1 MHIIRAFTHLQVR
14 RISERYI
21 LKRYT
26 RDAKE
31 EVTWDRHD
39 DVRIGAQASKEQC
52 RMSKL
57 LPKLMRLGR
66 AGSKSDHAF
75 EEANRQLDKITPGIE
90 MFPRSANDESSGPAP
105 PASGSVEQSGSAGT
119 NSPPSSA
126 PVHAGM
132 LLIEPPMSRTKGR
145 GPGKQK
151 KNDVQA
157 PLNGTSLSTYT
168 KVNYGDRQCSICGV
182 RGTHYSTTCP
192 MNPDRSKSAEMRAA
206 RKNTKKNDGH
216 PRKRGRP
223 KIVKDLHDES
233 DLSQDELSEDELP
246 VTRAR
251 SAATDGRVGQ
261 VGAENSG
268 RQRRA
273 KRVKYQE

>member
-14 RISERYI
+14 RIPERYI

-26 RDAKE
+26 RDARE

-39 DVRIGAQASKEQC
+39 GVRIGAQASKEQC

-90 MFPRSANDESSGPAP
+90 LFPRSADDESSGPAP

-119 NSPPSSA
+119 NSPPSST
-126 PVHAGM
+126 PMHAGM
-132 LLIEPPMSRTKGR
+132 LLIEPPMSCTKGR
-145 GPGKQK
+145 GPGKHK

-157 PLNGTSLSTYT
+157 PLNGTSLNTYT
-168 KVNYGDRQCSICGV
+168 KVNYGDRHCSICGV

-206 RKNTKKNDGH
+206 RKSTKKNDGP
-216 PRKRGRP
+216 PRKRGQP

-246 VTRAR
+246 MARAR
-251 SAATDGRVGQ
+251 SLQLMGVWD
-261 VGAENSG
+261 
-268 RQRRA
+268 
-273 KRVKYQE
+273 K

>member
-14 RISERYI
+14 RIPERYI

-39 DVRIGAQASKEQC
+39 GVRIGAQANKEQC

-90 MFPRSANDESSGPAP
+90 LFPRSTDDESSGPAP
-105 PASGSVEQSGSAGT
+105 IRADT
-119 NSPPSSA
+119 NSPPSSTLL
-126 PVHAGM
+126 HAGV
-132 LLIEPPMSRTKGR
+132 LLIEPPVSCTKGR

-157 PLNGTSLSTYT
+157 PINGTPLSTYT
-168 KVNYGDRQCSICGV
+168 RVNYGDRQCSSC
-182 RGTHYSTTCP
+182 
-192 MNPDRSKSAEMRAA
+192 
-206 RKNTKKNDGH
+206 
-216 PRKRGRP
+216 
-223 KIVKDLHDES
+223 VKVHLGPS
-233 DLSQDELSEDELP
+233 
-246 VTRAR
+246 
-251 SAATDGRVGQ
+251 
-261 VGAENSG
+261 SG
-268 RQRRA
+268 FW
-273 KRVKYQE
+273 

>member
-1 MHIIRAFTHLQVR
+1 M
-14 RISERYI
+14 
-21 LKRYT
+21 
-26 RDAKE
+26 
-31 EVTWDRHD
+31 
-39 DVRIGAQASKEQC
+39 
-52 RMSKL
+52 
-57 LPKLMRLGR
+57 
-66 AGSKSDHAF
+66 
-75 EEANRQLDKITPGIE
+75 
-90 MFPRSANDESSGPAP
+90 
-105 PASGSVEQSGSAGT
+105 
-119 NSPPSSA
+119 
-126 PVHAGM
+126 HAGM
-132 LLIEPPMSRTKGR
+132 LLIELPMSCTKGR

-168 KVNYGDRQCSICGV
+168 RVNYGDRQCSICGV

-206 RKNTKKNDGH
+206 RKNTKKNDGP

-246 VTRAR
+246 VARAR
-251 SAATDGRVGQ
+251 NAATDGHVGQ

-268 RQRRA
+268 RWQRA
-273 KRVKYQE
+273 KHVKYQE

>member
-14 RISERYI
+14 RIPERYI

-39 DVRIGAQASKEQC
+39 GVRIGAQASKEQC

-90 MFPRSANDESSGPAP
+90 LFTRSADNESSGPAP

-119 NSPPSSA
+119 NSAPSSTQM
-126 PVHAGM
+126 HAGM

-145 GPGKQK
+145 GPGKHK

-168 KVNYGDRQCSICGV
+168 KVNYGDRQCSIC
-182 RGTHYSTTCP
+182 
-192 MNPDRSKSAEMRAA
+192 
-206 RKNTKKNDGH
+206 
-216 PRKRGRP
+216 
-223 KIVKDLHDES
+223 
-233 DLSQDELSEDELP
+233 
-246 VTRAR
+246 
-251 SAATDGRVGQ
+251 
-261 VGAENSG
+261 
-268 RQRRA
+268 
-273 KRVKYQE
+273 